1 MPTKVF
7 LNLPSH
13 KKDKLIEGAFIA
25 FSNTPYKDITVKD
38 ITKTLG
44 ITRTAFYYYFT
55 DKLDIYNYITLSIKE
70 EFVDDCVYKRE
81 DKIDL
86 FELVILLFD
95 YLSKFKN
102 TTKMNYFIDLFNN
115 IGYNSQTTLLSQLL
129 THNVHE
135 EFRKFKGFNDYKM
148 KNEEQVNDILRVVF
162 SMTFHK
168 LLNYYTHEINIE
180 KSRSDLID
188 ELNFIKYGIIEEN
201 K

>member
-129 THNVHE
+129 IHNVHE